1 MRRRIVFLVG
11 PVAGL
16 ALVLVMRHVS
26 APRPH
31 GESANLV
38 APTLASSEP
47 PSAPHGQEA
56 TTPPVA
62 RAPLQVGALG
72 SASPPALSSLK
83 MVLAADD
90 DVAKIDALDGAV
102 RARDTAELPT
112 LLAVDLAREPE
123 AAPTIIHAVASLAN
137 AADVDARRA
146 SVAVLGRW
154 LAEESLRHD
163 PDAVGNVPNLVEALG
178 TIGGAD
184 ATATLIAALEKGQ
197 LDLSVETLLVQSLG
211 HARDGRA
218 LEPVKRFV
226 DRVAA
231 IPPVDGIQEELRVEA
246 IAAGNSAI
254 SSIQGG

>member
-62 RAPLQVGALG
+62 RAPLHVGALG

-102 RARDTAELPT
+102 RARD
-112 LLAVDLAREPE
+112 VDLAREPE

-154 LAEESLRHD
+154 LTEESLRHD